1 MKTRRIRNKWLIVQ
15 YDDRKIDTDTEI
27 LVKENKEYAKKHGYT
42 YKFINSG
49 YTDIPPYWRKVS
61 LVKDLLPN
69 YKGVLWL
76 DTDAVIFDSSKSLES
91 LTKSRHSMFISRD
104 NWRAKKNHFNAGVW
118 MIKNTPDMNTLM
130 SDWENQYKEEDW
142 LRNSD
147 GKWHSKGKWSNITYE
162 QGSFT
167 HNIATKYNKYIKWL
181 PCNIL
186 QGAIEDINT
195 DHEPFV
201 IHFMDKLKEH
211 IPAYV
216 KIFITMPKYH
226 L

>member
-1 MKTRRIRNKWLIVQ
+1 MKTRRIRNTWLIVQ
-15 YDDRKIDTDTEI
+15 YDDRSLDKNTEI
-27 LVKENKEYAKKHGYT
+27 LVKENKEYAQKHGYT

-49 YTDIPPYWRKVS
+49 YTDIPPYWRKVAIA
-61 LVKDLLPN
+61 KELLPK

-91 LTKSRHSMFISRD
+91 LTKSRHSMFVARD

-118 MIKNTPDMNTLM
+118 LIKNTPEMNTLM
-130 SDWENQYKEEDW
+130 SDWKNLYNKDDW
-142 LRNSD
+142 LKNSQ
-147 GKWHSKGKWSNITYE
+147 GNWHTRGNWANITYE

-167 HNIATKYNKYIKWL
+167 QSILPKYKKYIKWL

-195 DHEPFV
+195 SREPFI
-201 IHFMDKLKEH
+201 IHFMATLKEY
-211 IPAYV
+211 IPTFV
-216 KIFITMPKYH
+216 KIFISMPKYH
-226 L
+226 